1 MKQNKSKIIIVMGF
15 ALFATFFGAGNLIF
29 PPYLGNHTGTG
40 WFVGF
45 IGFFLM
51 DIGLATMAILAVVTN
66 RSGDI
71 GGVVNKIGKV
81 PGKVMLTMI
90 ILCIGPG
97 LCIPRTA
104 ATTYEMGVSTLM
116 SGVSPWIFG
125 AVFFGIVLALTIR
138 PTKVVDIVGN
148 YLTPLLLLVMVVIIV
163 LGIVHPVGKITPVED
178 VVPLKEGLLSGYQTM
193 DGIGG
198 MLMTMMLITAAHGYG
213 YTDKKEISRMIASA
227 GMISCVLLM
236 LVYGGL
242 AYLGA
247 TTAGSGL
254 EKLSQ
259 AELLMYITNALLGK
273 AGTVLLSVIVL
284 LACLTTAIGLT
295 AIAADFFSELTGGK
309 VKYTYL
315 VVGMLA
321 FSYIFSNLGLSAIIS
336 ISAPIL
342 SLLYPPVLVL
352 VILTFF
358 DDILK
363 NPLTAGAAAYTAL
376 GCGILEL
383 LAGSIPTL
391 SFMQAL
397 PFSKYGLGW
406 IFPALLGGIAGSIAG
421 KARGQVHLPSSME
434 ETADESAA

>member
-1 MKQNKSKIIIVMGF
+1 MEKKKTKIIIVMGF

-29 PPYLGNHTGTG
+29 PPYLGSHTGTG
-40 WFVGF
+40 WFDGF
-45 IGFFLM
+45 VGFFLM

-66 RSGDI
+66 RRGDI
-71 GGVVNKIGKV
+71 GGVVDKIGKV
-81 PGKVMLTMI
+81 PGKIMLTMI

-104 ATTYEMGVSTLM
+104 ATTYEMGVNVLAD
-116 SGVSPWIFG
+116 GISPWIFG

-148 YLTPLLLLVMVVIIV
+148 YLTPLLLIVMVVLIV
-163 LGIVHPVGKITPVED
+163 LGIVNPVGEITPIED

-213 YTDKKEISRMIASA
+213 YTDKKEISRMIAVA
-227 GMISCVLLM
+227 GMVSCGLLM

-247 TTAGSGL
+247 TTSGSGL
-254 EKLSQ
+254 ENLSQ

-273 AGTVLLSVIVL
+273 TGTVLLAIIVF

-295 AIAADFFSELTGGK
+295 AIAADFFSDLTKGK
-309 VKYTYL
+309 VKYTHL
-315 VVGMLA
+315 VIGMLT
-321 FSYIFSNLGLSAIIS
+321 FSYVFSNLGLSAIIS

-358 DDILK
+358 DGVFGNRYI
-363 NPLTAGAAAYTAL
+363 ACFAAYVAL
-376 GCGILEL
+376 GFGVLNL
-383 LAGSIPTL
+383 LAPSVPAL
-391 SFMQAL
+391 SFLNAL
-397 PFSKYGLGW
+397 PFARYGLGW
-406 IFPALLGGIAGSIAG
+406 ILPAAIGGLLGAAFGRIKG
-421 KARGQVHLPSSME
+421 KEAEPKL
-434 ETADESAA
+434 ALD

>member
-1 MKQNKSKIIIVMGF
+1 MEKKKTKIIIVMGF

-29 PPYLGNHTGTG
+29 PPYLGSHTGTG

-45 IGFFLM
+45 VGFFLM
-51 DIGLATMAILAVVTN
+51 DIGLATLAILAVVTN
-66 RSGDI
+66 RKGDI
-71 GGVVNKIGKV
+71 GGVVDKIGKV
-81 PGKVMLTMI
+81 PGKIMLTMI

-104 ATTYEMGVSTLM
+104 ATTYEMGVSVLA

-148 YLTPLLLLVMVVIIV
+148 YLTPLLLIVMVVLIV
-163 LGIVHPVGKITPVED
+163 LGIVHPVGQITPVED

-213 YTDKKEISRMIASA
+213 YTEKKEISRMIAVA
-227 GMISCVLLM
+227 GMVSCGLLM

-247 TTAGSGL
+247 TTSGSGL
-254 EKLSQ
+254 EQLSQ
-259 AELLMYITNALLGK
+259 AELLMYITNALLGRT
-273 AGTVLLSVIVL
+273 GTVLLAIIVF

-295 AIAADFFSELTGGK
+295 AIAADFFSELTKGK
-309 VKYTYL
+309 VKYTHL
-315 VVGMLA
+315 VIGMLT

-358 DDILK
+358 DGVFK
-363 NPLTAGAAAYTAL
+363 NRYVACFAAYTAL
-376 GCGILEL
+376 GFGVLNL
-383 LAGSIPTL
+383 LAPSVEVLG
-391 SFMQAL
+391 FMEAL
-397 PFSKYGLGW
+397 PFAKYGLAW
-406 IFPALLGGIAGSIAG
+406 ILPAAAGGLLGSLFG
-421 KARGQVHLPSSME
+421 KVKGKDE
-434 ETADESAA
+434 ETKLALE

>member
-1 MKQNKSKIIIVMGF
+1 MEKKKTKIIIVMGF

-29 PPYLGNHTGTG
+29 PPYLGSHTGTG

-45 IGFFLM
+45 VGFFLM
-51 DIGLATMAILAVVTN
+51 DIGLATLAILAVVTN
-66 RSGDI
+66 RRGDI
-71 GGVVNKIGKV
+71 GGVVDKIGRV

-104 ATTYEMGVSTLM
+104 ATTYEMGVNVLV

-148 YLTPLLLLVMVVIIV
+148 YLTPLLLIVMVILIV
-163 LGIVHPVGKITPVED
+163 LGIVHPVGEITPVD
-178 VVPLKEGLLSGYQTM
+178 NVVPLKEGLLSGYQTM

-213 YTDKKEISRMIASA
+213 YTEKKEISRMIAVA
-227 GMISCVLLM
+227 GMVSCVLLM

-247 TTAGSGL
+247 TTSGSGL
-254 EKLSQ
+254 ENLSQ
-259 AELLMYITNALLGK
+259 AELLMYITGALMGK
-273 AGTVLLSVIVL
+273 TGTVLLAVIVF

-295 AIAADFFSELTGGK
+295 AIAADFFSDLTKGR

-352 VILTFF
+352 VIMTFF
-358 DDILK
+358 DGVLK
-363 NPLTAGAAAYTAL
+363 SRYPACFAAYTAL
-376 GCGILEL
+376 AFGVLNLMAPSVSALEFL
-383 LAGSIPTL
+383 EYLPLA
-391 SFMQAL
+391 
-397 PFSKYGLGW
+397 KYGLAW
-406 IFPALLGGIAGSIAG
+406 ILPAAAGGAAGILFG
-421 KARGQVHLPSSME
+421 KLKGSDAEPKLALE
-434 ETADESAA
+434 

>member
-1 MKQNKSKIIIVMGF
+1 MEKKKTKIIIVMGF

-29 PPYLGNHTGTG
+29 PPYLGSHTGDG

-45 IGFFLM
+45 TGFFLM
-51 DIGLATMAILAVVTN
+51 DIGLATLAILAVVTN
-66 RSGDI
+66 RRGDI
-71 GGVVNKIGKV
+71 GGVVDKIGKV
-81 PGKVMLTMI
+81 PGKIMLTMI

-104 ATTYEMGVSTLM
+104 ATTYEMGVNVLT

-125 AVFFGIVLALTIR
+125 AVFFGIVLVLTIR

-148 YLTPLLLLVMVVIIV
+148 YLTPLLLIVMVTLII
-163 LGIVHPVGKITPVED
+163 LGIINPVGEITPVDD

-198 MLMTMMLITAAHGYG
+198 MLMTMMLITAAHGHG
-213 YTDKKEISRMIASA
+213 YTDKKEISKMIAVA
-227 GMISCVLLM
+227 GMVSCGLLM

-247 TTAGSGL
+247 TTSGSGL
-254 EKLSQ
+254 EQLSQ
-259 AELLMYITNALLGK
+259 AELLMYITNAILGK
-273 AGTVLLSVIVL
+273 TGTVLLALIVF

-295 AIAADFFSELTGGK
+295 AIAADFFSDLTRGK

-315 VVGMLA
+315 VIGMLA
-321 FSYIFSNLGLSAIIS
+321 FSYVFSNLGLSAIIS

-358 DDILK
+358 DGVFGNRYIACL
-363 NPLTAGAAAYTAL
+363 AAYAAL
-376 GCGILEL
+376 GFGVLNL
-383 LAGSIPTL
+383 LAPSVPAL
-391 SFMQAL
+391 AFLDLL
-397 PFSKYGLGW
+397 PFAKYGLSW
-406 IFPALLGGIAGSIAG
+406 ITPAVIGGLLGAVFGRIKG
-421 KARGQVHLPSSME
+421 KEAEPKL
-434 ETADESAA
+434 ALD